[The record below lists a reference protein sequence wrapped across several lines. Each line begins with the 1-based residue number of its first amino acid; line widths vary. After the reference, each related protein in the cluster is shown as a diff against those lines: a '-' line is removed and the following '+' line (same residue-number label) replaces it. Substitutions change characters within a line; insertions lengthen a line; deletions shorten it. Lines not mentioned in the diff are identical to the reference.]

1 MKIGFSTLGCP
12 KWSLEHACAQAKAM
26 GYDGLELRL
35 IDGQVVST
43 DADET
48 ERARVR
54 EVLAA
59 GGVAVSALG
68 TSVKLA
74 APDTEQSVA
83 DLRAGL
89 ELAAAW
95 SIPTVR
101 VFGGRV
107 AEGEDRAAANRRGA
121 SVVSA
126 TLADAERLGVR
137 IALET
142 HDDFSAA
149 GHAAAMLDGV
159 GHASFG
165 VIWDIQHTWRAGD
178 QPKDAWSA
186 LGPHAIEIH
195 VKDGRETD
203 AGWQQTDLGAGE
215 LPVADCIER
224 ASTDGFD
231 GWLVVEWEKHW
242 HPELAEPEVALPAH
256 RSALADILG
265 AG

>member
-1 MKIGFSTLGCP
+1 MKVGFSTLGCP
-12 KWSLEHACAQAKAM
+12 KWSLQHTCEQAKAF
-26 GYDGLELRL
+26 GYDGVELRL

-43 DADET
+43 DIDAA
-48 ERARVR
+48 ERERVR
-54 EVLAA
+54 DVLTA
-59 GGVAVSALG
+59 GGVEVSALG

-74 APDTEQSVA
+74 APDAAQSEA

-107 AEGEDRAAANRRGA
+107 ADGEDRAAATRRGS

-126 TLADAERLGVR
+126 ALADAERLGVR

-149 GHAAAMLDGV
+149 GHAAAMLDAV
-159 GHASFG
+159 GHRAFG
-165 VIWDIQHTWRAGD
+165 AIWDIQHTWRAGD
-178 QPKDAWSA
+178 QAKDAWAA

-203 AGWQQTDLGAGE
+203 SGWQQTDLGAGE

-224 ASTDGFD
+224 ARTDGFD

-242 HPELAEPEVALPAH
+242 HPELAEPEVAFPAH
-256 RSALADILG
+256 RSALTDILG